1 MPPISARPGPGAA
14 QALAAAALFGAS
26 TPLAKRLLD
35 DVHPVMLAGLLY
47 LGSGLGL
54 SLLKLARGW
63 TGRRGGEAPLRRAD
77 WPWLG
82 LAVLAGG
89 VVAPVL
95 LMLGLS
101 RSGAASTALLLNLEA
116 VLTALLAWSAFGEP
130 VDRRIAAGM
139 LAIVAGGVLLASGEG
154 WSAGELPG
162 PLAVTGA
169 CLAWAVDNNT
179 TRRVSAADPLT
190 TGLLKGWVA
199 GAANAALALGLGAA
213 LPGPG
218 PLAGALAVGAVA
230 YGISLVLFVLALR
243 HVGAA
248 RTGAYFSIAPFV
260 GAAVAVVALHE
271 RATPQLLAAGA
282 LMALGVYL
290 HLTERHDHE
299 HDHEALAHDHR
310 HVHDEHHQHAHAHDT
325 PTPAAGPHS
334 HWHVHADARH
344 QHGHFPDLHHRH
356 RG

>member
-1 MPPISARPGPGAA
+1 MSARPGPGAA

-63 TGRRGGEAPLRRAD
+63 TGRGDGEATLRRAD

-95 LMLGLS
+95 LMLGLA

-139 LAIVAGGVLLASGEG
+139 LAIVAGGAALASGEG
-154 WSAGELPG
+154 WSAGDLAG
-162 PLAVTGA
+162 PLAVAGA
-169 CLAWAVDNNT
+169 CLAWAVDNNA

-199 GAANAALALGLGAA
+199 GAANTGLAMGLGAG
-213 LPGPG
+213 LPGAG
-218 PLAGALAVGAVA
+218 ALAGALAVGAVA

-243 HVGAA
+243 HIGAA

-260 GAAVAVVALHE
+260 GAAAAVGALHE
-271 RATPQLLAAGA
+271 RVTLQLLGAGA

-290 HLTERHDHE
+290 HLTERHEHE
-299 HDHEALAHDHR
+299 HDHEVLAHEHR
-310 HVHDEHHQHAHAHDT
+310 HLHDEHHQHTHDG
-325 PTPAAGPHS
+325 PEPAAGPHS

-344 QHGHFPDLHHRH
+344 THGHFPDLHHRH